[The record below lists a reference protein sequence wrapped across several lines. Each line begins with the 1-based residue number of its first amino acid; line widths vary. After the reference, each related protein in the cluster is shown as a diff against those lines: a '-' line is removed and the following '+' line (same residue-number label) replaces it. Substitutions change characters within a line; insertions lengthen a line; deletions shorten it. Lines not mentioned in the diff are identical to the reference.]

1 MSTNLFSSA
10 TTTQAVAEMQRY
22 GGDGMKAL
30 AQCWICMDDDRRR
43 RLEAAFKP
51 EFDRYR
57 EMAAQEREFRAHQTL
72 AQRAAL
78 DVAAGDCRN

>member
-1 MSTNLFSSA
+1 MSTNFFSNGSA
-10 TTTQAVAEMQRY
+10 TQAVAEMQRY
-22 GGDGMKAL
+22 GGNGMQRLADLWIAL
-30 AQCWICMDDDRRR
+30 DPERRA

-57 EMAAQEREFRAHQTL
+57 EMAGQENEHRAVQTL

-78 DVAAGDCRN
+78 DVAAQDCRN